1 MEQEKGK
8 KRREKKGPG
17 TVPEA
22 PTLQDFYVDPCT
34 RLGDDPDT
42 GDNPDS
48 EGNGLDT
55 GIKNIDL
62 GDEVKSGDKPLSD
75 HDGISRSRNTETP
88 NYDPGG
94 GGIPSPLDTS
104 ERREA
109 PASAPELAESLVSSA
124 PPMDMSEI
132 ENLRESSA
140 PPLISGE
147 AMVADHRQLNMDLQ
161 RFAPHQMLQPQLDSM
176 KEESNAASHLHE
188 SSAPPMESSAEFA
201 PPMESL
207 DVSLE
212 SSAPPMENSASPA
225 YKELNSSLQ
234 FLAPHQVLQPQL
246 ERMREQEV
254 EEEEE
259 EGNFQ
264 ECLDSLKEEDIVP
277 FTESQLHALYHNV
290 ELEKNAE
297 FVEHWLETQ
306 VSYY

>member
-34 RLGDDPDT
+34 RLGDH
-42 GDNPDS
+42 PDS
-48 EGNGLDT
+48 GGDRLND

-62 GDEVKSGDKPLSD
+62 GDDVKPGNKPLSD
-75 HDGISRSRNTETP
+75 QDGISRSRHKETP
-88 NYDPGG
+88 NNDP

-109 PASAPELAESLVSSA
+109 QISGSTAPRFADPLESSA
-124 PPMDMSEI
+124 PPLDMSEK
-132 ENLRESSA
+132 ENSRESSA

-147 AMVADHRQLNMDLQ
+147 EMVADHRQLNMDLQ
-161 RFAPHQMLQPQLDSM
+161 KFAPHQMLQPQLESM
-176 KEESNAASHLHE
+176 KEDDNAAAHLRE
-188 SSAPPMESSAEFA
+188 SSAPPMESS
-201 PPMESL
+201 
-207 DVSLE
+207 DIHLE
-212 SSAPPMENSASPA
+212 SSAPPMENSASLA
-225 YKELNSSLQ
+225 YKQLNTSLQ
-234 FLAPHQVLQPQL
+234 CLAHHQMLQPQL

-254 EEEEE
+254 EE

-306 VSYY
+306 VRHC